1 VKDASDRRLTLERP
15 RRKEIYDAKE
25 KIIVPYRAANNRFAY
40 DNERRFN
47 DGGDIRVLLITD
59 KDLLVKYVLGI
70 LNSKVIDWYYG
81 FIGKPKGNS
90 REYFNEP
97 LAKIPIFLADNIT
110 QTSIA
115 ELVDSIT
122 KQIEEEQ
129 SINRKFLK
137 YLQSQFQIEKLS
149 KKLQNWNELEFGDF
163 IKELNKG
170 IKKVGGKKLS
180 KMDEMEWM
188 EVFETKKTEAQSLKA
203 EIEKTDKEI
212 DQMVYELYRLSED
225 EIKIVEKS

>member
-1 VKDASDRRLTLERP
+1 
-15 RRKEIYDAKE
+15 
-25 KIIVPYRAANNRFAY
+25 
-40 DNERRFN
+40 
-47 DGGDIRVLLITD
+47 
-59 KDLLVKYVLGI
+59 LLVKYVLGI

-81 FIGKPKGNS
+81 FIGKPKGSS

-129 SINRKFLK
+129 SINRKFFK
-137 YLQSQFQIEKLS
+137 YLQSQFRIEKLS
-149 KKLQNWNELEFGDF
+149 KKLQNWHELEFGDF

-203 EIEKTDKEI
+203 EIEKIDKEI
-212 DQMVYELYRLSED
+212 DQMVYKLYGLSEE
-225 EIKIVEKS
+225 EIKIVEGLIK